1 MSTAMN
7 DNVELDFNNNDS
19 TLPAANAR
27 AAKGYGRATET
38 ADEATLREHRR
49 ELVETYGPLLKRVAR
64 RIYRR
69 LPPGA
74 DAVEEEDLLSAGVL
88 GLFEAD
94 LKFDADAGHAF
105 DAFAEFRIKGA
116 MLDEL
121 RRRDFFPR
129 RLRLK
134 ANKLRKA
141 TESLEQR
148 LGRAPSDEELCEE
161 LSLEPSELRKL
172 RDDCTPYR
180 YVDAQD
186 TAVTLEASTP
196 NAYRVTEYRQTKTYL
211 AECIKQLP
219 EREQFV
225 LDMYYNHELTL
236 REIAE
241 VLDLTVGRISQLK
254 TAAINRLKV
263 LMDDENEAA
272 A

>member
-1 MSTAMN
+1 MSTDAHEVVFE
-7 DNVELDFNNNDS
+7 NVFGTPS
-19 TLPAANAR
+19 ASAR
-27 AAKGYGRATET
+27 AARSYARSGESEEELR
-38 ADEATLREHRR
+38 LREHRR
-49 ELVETYGPLLKRVAR
+49 QLVETYAPLLRRVAR

-74 DAVEEEDLLSAGVL
+74 DGVEEEDLISAGVL

-94 LKFDADAGHAF
+94 LKFDPEAGHAF

-141 TESLEQR
+141 NETLEQR
-148 LGRAPSDEELCEE
+148 HGRTPTDDELAAEMKLDLG
-161 LSLEPSELRKL
+161 ELRKL

-180 YVDAQD
+180 YVDSQD
-186 TAVTLEASTP
+186 EAITLEASTP
-196 NAYRVTEYRQTKTYL
+196 NPFRITEYKQTQEYL

-225 LDMYYNHELTL
+225 LDMYYKHELTL

-241 VLDLTVGRISQLK
+241 VLHLTVGRISQLK
-254 TAAINRLKV
+254 TAAINRLKG
-263 LMDDENEAA
+263 MMNEEEKAA
-272 A
+272 

>member
-1 MSTAMN
+1 MSTDVNQTVIAEGA
-7 DNVELDFNNNDS
+7 DV
-19 TLPAANAR
+19 PRANAR
-27 AAKGYGRATET
+27 GARSYARAGES
-38 ADEATLREHRR
+38 AEERDLREHRR
-49 ELVETYGPLLKRVAR
+49 ELVEKYAPLLQRVAR

-74 DAVEEEDLLSAGVL
+74 DGVEEEDLMSAGVL

-94 LKFDADAGHAF
+94 LKYDPDAGHAF

-141 TESLEQR
+141 NEVLEQR
-148 LGRAPSDEELCEE
+148 FGRAATDEELAAEMN
-161 LSLEPSELRKL
+161 LDLSELRKL
-172 RDDCTPYR
+172 QDDCTPYR
-180 YVDAQD
+180 YVDSQD
-186 TAVTLEASTP
+186 DAVTLEASTP
-196 NAYRVTEYRQTKTYL
+196 NPFRITEYKQTKEYL
-211 AECIKQLP
+211 AACIKRLP

-241 VLDLTVGRISQLK
+241 VLHLTVGRISQLK

-263 LMDDENEAA
+263 MMNEEEKAA
-272 A
+272 

>member
-1 MSTAMN
+1 MSIAMN
-7 DNVELDFNNNDS
+7 NDMEQNINVELA
-19 TLPAANAR
+19 TVPTANTR
-27 AAKGYGRATET
+27 AAKGYGRTSETEE
-38 ADEATLREHRR
+38 EATLREHRR
-49 ELVETYGPLLKRVAR
+49 ELVETYSPLLKRVAR

-148 LGRAPSDEELCEE
+148 LGRAPTDEELCEE
-161 LSLEPSELRKL
+161 MSLEPGELRKL

-186 TAVTLEASTP
+186 AAVTLEASTP

-211 AECIKQLP
+211 AECMKQLP

-263 LMDDENEAA
+263 LMDDEKEAA